1 MMDIEA
7 REWSS
12 VSAKALNKPV
22 TKDQNGVKIHFMLS
36 PSDVPAAWRSL
47 RETAPGH
54 PDKFIIEFKYLS
66 AHEPTRIETR
76 EAGVSLEVGKKSKK
90 IYKIILDSASLCGD
104 RSEVQVEIKMS
115 VVAQHAL
122 EKTAKE
128 SDLNSGNLDAITR
141 FLQPAANLF
150 QGLRHIY

>member
-47 RETAPGH
+47 RETSPGQ

-66 AHEPTRIETR
+66 AQEPTRTETR
-76 EAGVSLEVGKKSKK
+76 GDGVYFEVGKKSRK
-90 IYKIILDSASLCGD
+90 IYKIILDSAFLGID
-104 RSEVQVEIKMS
+104 RSEVQVEIKMG
-115 VVAQHAL
+115 VVAQNAL
-122 EKTAKE
+122 EKTAKTN
-128 SDLNSGNLDAITR
+128 DLNSGNLDAITR
-141 FLQPAANLF
+141 FLQPASNLF
-150 QGLRHIY
+150 QGLHHNY